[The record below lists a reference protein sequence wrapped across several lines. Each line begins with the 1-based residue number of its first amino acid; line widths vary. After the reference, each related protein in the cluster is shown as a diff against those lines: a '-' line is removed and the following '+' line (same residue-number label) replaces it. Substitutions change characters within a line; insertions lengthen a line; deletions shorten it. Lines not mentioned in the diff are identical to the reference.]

1 MEKNG
6 IISQLGTI
14 LAHESKQPL
23 GTLSN
28 YLTILQIYLD
38 KNKET
43 DSFRDEVLKTMGDQ
57 LERLNGLVN
66 SVRNFAKK
74 RQNPLVKT
82 NLIEVAQKA
91 LRNYEA
97 SEPRFKRIKF
107 NFQNKI
113 ESAYVLSEPLSL
125 ELLILSLI
133 KNGFEEADLNTKT
146 NPILKVSIY
155 EDGDRYCLEVE
166 NSGKEMTDKD
176 IERIVTLGESVKPEG
191 LGLGLSIIRGIA
203 DQFGA
208 DIKFKRRNGGGVIAD
223 VFFH

>member
-1 MEKNG
+1 MN
-6 IISQLGTI
+6 
-14 LAHESKQPL
+14 
-23 GTLSN
+23 
-28 YLTILQIYLD
+28 

-43 DSFRDEVLKTMGDQ
+43 DSLRDEVLKTMGDQ

-113 ESAYVLSEPLSL
+113 GSAYVLSEPLSL
-125 ELLILSLI
+125 ELLILNLI
-133 KNGFEEADLNTKT
+133 KNGFEEADLNSKT
-146 NPILKVSIY
+146 NPILKVSIS
-155 EDGDRYCLEVE
+155 EDDDRYCLEVE

-223 VFFH
+223 VFFTKYEEEVRSKNV